1 MASEVQICNL
11 ALAKVGEEQI
21 TSLGEDSKVAR
32 LCNLVYEPQRDA
44 VLRAHPWNFA
54 VYRENLAL
62 DTTAPAYEYSS
73 RFALPTDF
81 LRLLGTNMLDTSEF
95 VIESGYI
102 LCDESSLIAK
112 FIKRVTDANQFD
124 WLFIECLSAKI
135 AAELAIA
142 IADNRALSVDLF
154 NLYKVKLAEA
164 RSTDAQ
170 EGTPQNLIA
179 DTWLNARQSA
189 VGTVS

>member
-1 MASEVQICNL
+1 
-11 ALAKVGEEQI
+11 
-21 TSLGEDSKVAR
+21 
-32 LCNLVYEPQRDA
+32 
-44 VLRAHPWNFA
+44 
-54 VYRENLAL
+54 
-62 DTTAPAYEYSS
+62 
-73 RFALPTDF
+73 
-81 LRLLGTNMLDTSEF
+81 
-95 VIESGYI
+95 
-102 LCDESSLIAK
+102 LIAK

-189 VGTVS
+189 VGTGS